1 MSSSR
6 DVGRPSSEAAG
17 GGAAAAEARGCC
29 QGYQGQG
36 LLTGLPG
43 GSIVSSAQLMVVPS

>member
-1 MSSSR
+1 MLI
-6 DVGRPSSEAAG
+6 VE
-17 GGAAAAEARGCC
+17 
-29 QGYQGQG
+29 GQG